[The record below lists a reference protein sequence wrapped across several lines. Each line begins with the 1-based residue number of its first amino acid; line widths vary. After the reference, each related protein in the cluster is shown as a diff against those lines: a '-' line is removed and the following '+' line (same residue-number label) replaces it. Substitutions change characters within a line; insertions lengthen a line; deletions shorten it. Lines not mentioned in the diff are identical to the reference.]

1 MNAPGWCDCQPG
13 LFFTSCTLFLHLRL
27 AAGSNFVYDADA
39 RLALHQRTE
48 GFV

>member
-1 MNAPGWCDCQPG
+1 MHLVGVIVSQA
-13 LFFTSCTLFLHLRL
+13 FFTSCTLFLHLRL

>member
-1 MNAPGWCDCQPG
+1 MHLVGVIVSQAF
-13 LFFTSCTLFLHLRL
+13 FFTSCTLFLHLRL
-27 AAGSNFVYDADA
+27 AAGPNFVYDADA